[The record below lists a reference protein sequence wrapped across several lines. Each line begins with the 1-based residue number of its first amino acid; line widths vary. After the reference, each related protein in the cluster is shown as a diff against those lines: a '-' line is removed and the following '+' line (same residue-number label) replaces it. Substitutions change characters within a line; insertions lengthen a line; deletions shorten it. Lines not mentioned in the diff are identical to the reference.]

1 MDKTIP
7 TLEKAIS
14 EIPDGAQIMIGGFG
28 GSGAPIE
35 LIHALID
42 RFRATGS
49 PKNVT
54 VINNNAGNG
63 FIGIAAMI
71 KAGMVGR

>member
-28 GSGAPIE
+28 GSGAAQRMS
-35 LIHALID
+35 L
-42 RFRATGS
+42 
-49 PKNVT
+49 
-54 VINNNAGNG
+54 
-63 FIGIAAMI
+63 
-71 KAGMVGR
+71 